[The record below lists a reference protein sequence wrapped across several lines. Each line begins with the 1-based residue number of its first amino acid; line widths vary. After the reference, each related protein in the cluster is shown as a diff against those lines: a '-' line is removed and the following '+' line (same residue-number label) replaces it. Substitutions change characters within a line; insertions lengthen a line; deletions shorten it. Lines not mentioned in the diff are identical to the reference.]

1 MRCSQFIGVM
11 CFMASSV
18 AWASSGEPTAQPA
31 GQPKPA
37 QVSLSEIQHRL
48 ARHQAE
54 INQLEQSV
62 ATQEADST
70 QANQRL
76 QQQDRTITEL
86 QKQLQTLRAKR
97 ASGQQ

>member
-1 MRCSQFIGVM
+1 MRCSRLLGVM

-37 QVSLSEIQHRL
+37 PVSLSEVRQRL
-48 ARHQAE
+48 ERHQAQ
-54 INQLEQSV
+54 ISQLEQDV
-62 ATQEADST
+62 TKQEADSK
-70 QANQRL
+70 QASQRL
-76 QQQDRTITEL
+76 EQQDRTITEL